1 MIENIKRKFPPK
13 TGMREKQ
20 LLQDP
25 GYVDTVD
32 TCCML
37 HAMRQ
42 GAILVFTV
50 YVDTVDTIEL
60 QCRF

>member
-1 MIENIKRKFPPK
+1 MIGIIKKTFLPK

-25 GYVDTVD
+25 GYA
-32 TCCML
+32 TCQYCRYM

-42 GAILVFTV
+42 GAILIVFTV
-50 YVDTVDTIEL
+50 YVDTVDTYNRITM
-60 QCRF
+60 